1 MLCVRLCVCVCACA
15 TVGPRGLTNVLSHTP
30 LLNARC
36 VPRQVVKLAETHEPV
51 YDAARHLHQA
61 GGTPIGDIPTLAD
74 YNKYLKNGATY
85 TMLAT
90 FTKAETYQGRPASA
104 TWEGELPCISMP

>member
-1 MLCVRLCVCVCACA
+1 MLYTVCAC
-15 TVGPRGLTNVLSHTP
+15 VIVRVQQSVPFGLTSALSHTP
-30 LLNARC
+30 LSNARF

-51 YDAARHLHQA
+51 FDAARHLHQA

-104 TWEGELPCISMP
+104 TWEGELVMPLD

>member
-1 MLCVRLCVCVCACA
+1 M
-15 TVGPRGLTNVLSHTP
+15 
-30 LLNARC
+30 
-36 VPRQVVKLAETHEPV
+36 VKLAETHEPV

-74 YNKYLKNGATY
+74 YNKHLKNGATY
-85 TMLAT
+85 TMLTT
-90 FTKAETYQGRPASA
+90 FTKAETHQGRPASA